1 MPTIWHKNAAY
12 CNHGDLMNT
21 AENTIWTLEQSY
33 SIELTKIPCKT
44 IWMTLLTNDP
54 STCI

>member
-21 AENTIWTLEQSY
+21 AENTIWALEQRY
-33 SIELTKIPCKT
+33 SIETHKD
-44 IWMTLLTNDP
+44 TLQDHLNDP
-54 STCI
+54 ID